1 MAETN
6 LPDTLAKAPPAG
18 LFHLTTDQ
26 WTRPFWEAARAHKLV
41 AAACADC
48 GQFRM
53 PPTPFC
59 PHCRSQAIDWRELS
73 GDGVLYSYTIVARAI
88 MPEMADNIPYVPA
101 LVDLPDAPGT
111 RLITN
116 VVDTPLSKLAIG
128 ARLKVKWHDTA
139 DNVTIPMF
147 TMVEPS

>member
-1 MAETN
+1 MSQSE
-6 LPDTLAKAPPAG
+6 TLAKAPPTG

-26 WTRPFWEAARAHKLV
+26 WTKPFWDAAREHKLV
-41 AAACADC
+41 GACCADC
-48 GQFRM
+48 GTFRM

-59 PHCRSQAIDWRELS
+59 PECRSQVIDWRELS
-73 GDGVLYSYTIVARAI
+73 GEGVLYSFTIVARAI

-116 VVDTPLSKLAIG
+116 VVDAPLNKIEIG
-128 ARLKVKWHDTA
+128 AKLKVKWHDTE
-139 DNVTIPMF
+139 DGVTIPMF
-147 TMVEPS
+147 TLTEAP